1 MEQIRPPAVAGSFY
15 PSDAEE
21 LSQLIEDCF
30 LSNPLG
36 PKRIKSPSPS
46 SLVGGMVPHAG
57 YMYSGPC
64 AAHLYACL
72 DNSVGRVVLLGVN
85 HWARGHRAA
94 LSPWDAWQTPLGTV
108 PVDQKLSDFLATRIS
123 FLKNDELAHL
133 QEHSIEV
140 QLPFLQRVVSDFT
153 FAPISLSYLSME
165 ECAKLGAAIAE
176 VCNTEPRS
184 DLPAARQ
191 AGRRTIILASS
202 DLNHYLSPQE
212 TDELDGLALEK
223 VLALDPAGLL
233 NVVEEESIS
242 MCGALPT
249 AVMLFAAASLGAKH
263 ARLLKHCHSG
273 DVSPMRQVVG
283 YASVAVE
290 L

>member
-1 MEQIRPPAVAGSFY
+1 MERIRPPAVAGSFY

-21 LSQLIEDCF
+21 LSQIIEDCF

-46 SLVGGMVPHAG
+46 LVGGMAPHAG

-64 AAHLYACL
+64 AAHLYVCL
-72 DNSVGRVVLLGVN
+72 DNSVGRVILLGVN
-85 HWARGHRAA
+85 HWGKGHRAA
-94 LSPWDAWQTPLGTV
+94 LSPWDAWQTPLGAV
-108 PVDQKLSDFLATRIS
+108 PVDQKLNDFLATRIS

-153 FAPISLSYLSME
+153 FAPISLSYLSVE
-165 ECAKLGAAIAE
+165 ECAKLGTAIAE
-176 VCNTEPRS
+176 VCDAEPRS
-184 DLPAARQ
+184 E
-191 AGRRTIILASS
+191 RRTIILASS
-202 DLNHYLSPQE
+202 DLNHYLSPEE

-233 NVVEEESIS
+233 NVVEKENIS

-249 AVMLFAAASLGAKH
+249 AVMLFAAAGLGAQQ

-273 DVSPMRQVVG
+273 DVSAMKNVVG